1 MKKILFLLVLLCAVT
16 ATTASKA
23 DYIFYFI
30 GDGMGMGP
38 AMAAQFYN
46 KNVQRNDTPLP
57 MFQAPY
63 GGWLQTYSASDD
75 VTDSAAAGTALATGN
90 KTRNGMLGMDADSTA
105 VDAVSTTLQRMGYGI
120 GIVTSVAADDA
131 TPGAFVSH
139 VPSRKHYYDICRQMS
154 ATNYEFI
161 AGPYL
166 RGAYTD
172 GKPNDIF
179 DLLEQNSVQV
189 VRGASQIDSITSR
202 KVLLLN
208 KEKGAP
214 YAIDSV
220 AGMLSLPEM
229 TQACIEHLEKYSP
242 RKFFA
247 MIEGGKID
255 HALHGNDAGTAVKEI
270 IDFNKAIAIAMEFY
284 RRHPDNTLII
294 ITADHDTGG
303 LVYQGQG
310 NAMRYIDCQK
320 VSKEVFSEFCKSRH
334 LSRERFEWEDM
345 KKYLDDN
352 LGLYSVVKL
361 SKKQK
366 EAIRKAYKENF
377 EDHKGEEQQ
386 TLYAS
391 FHPFAVKVFETF
403 NQVCGFSFTTT
414 HHSANPVPLFVMGCG
429 ADDFHGVLNN
439 NELVGKIVKAAKGR

>member
-1 MKKILFLLVLLCAVT
+1 MKKILFLLALLCAFSAT
-16 ATTASKA
+16 AAPKA

-46 KNVQRNDTPLP
+46 KNVQGNDTPLP
-57 MFQAPY
+57 MFQAPC

-75 VTDSAAAGTALATGN
+75 VTDSAAAGTALATGH

-139 VPSRKHYYDICRQMS
+139 VPSRKQYYDICRQMA

-161 AGPYL
+161 AGAYL

-189 VRGASQIDSITSR
+189 VRGAGQLAGITSR
-202 KVLLLN
+202 KVLLLDEN
-208 KEKGAP
+208 RSAA
-214 YAIDSV
+214 YTIDSV
-220 AGMLSLPEM
+220 AGKLSLPEM

-247 MIEGGKID
+247 MIEGGNID
-255 HALHGNDAGTAVKEI
+255 HALHGNDAGAAVKETI
-270 IDFNKAIAIAMEFY
+270 SFNKAIALALEFY
-284 RRHPDNTLII
+284 RRHPDNTLIV

-303 LVYQGQG
+303 MAYQRQG
-310 NAMRYIDCQK
+310 NAMQYIDCQK

-345 KKYLDDN
+345 KKYLEDN

-366 EAIRKAYKENF
+366 EAIRKAYKETF
-377 EDHKGEEQQ
+377 EDRKGEEQQ

-391 FHPFAVKVFETF
+391 FHPFAVKVFEIF
-403 NQVCGFSFTTT
+403 DQACGFGFTTT
-414 HHSANPVPLFVMGCG
+414 HHTANPVPLFVMGCG

-439 NELVGKIVKAAKGR
+439 NELAGKIIKAAKGR